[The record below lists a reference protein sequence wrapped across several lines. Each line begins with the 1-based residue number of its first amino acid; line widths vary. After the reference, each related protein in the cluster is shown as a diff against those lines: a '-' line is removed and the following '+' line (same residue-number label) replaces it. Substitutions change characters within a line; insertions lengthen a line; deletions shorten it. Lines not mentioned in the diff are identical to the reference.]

1 MGDWIMN
8 LNRLKSNLVNRD
20 WSSKNTKT
28 NISYIK
34 GKLKQFGLTT
44 PKYLDNG
51 KLTSKQIQA
60 QTKRIV
66 NAINREKDILRKEA
80 NKTTFETYR
89 NKLQKTA
96 EKHNNL
102 VYKKLGYLVNKYN
115 MSENQLNYMI
125 GMDVN
130 INGYKHDDK
139 YTFSRTNSQFQIIDL
154 ENFYANDIEGIRQ
167 RIKQINKLNE
177 RLTNRNIDKEV
188 KKSPQA
194 KAQIEQIL
202 REYTQDG
209 YMSSAEAENI
219 MTRFNNMNGIQ
230 QEIFYKMVVSSYT
243 KEKYIISDDEMESFQ
258 LNLKNK
264 WNTLINKAS
273 EF

>member
-1 MGDWIMN
+1 MN

-34 GKLKQFGLTT
+34 GKLRQFGLTT

-51 KLTSKQIQA
+51 KLSNKQIQT
-60 QTKRIV
+60 QTKRII

-80 NKTTFETYR
+80 NKTSYD
-89 NKLQKTA
+89 NAMKSLQKTV
-96 EKHNNL
+96 EKHNKL

-125 GMDVN
+125 GRDVN
-130 INGYKHDDK
+130 INGYKQKDK
-139 YTFSRTNSQFQIIDL
+139 FTFNRTNSQFQIIDL
-154 ENFYANDIEGIRQ
+154 ENFYSNDIGAIKE
-167 RIKQINKLNE
+167 RIKQINKFNE

-188 KKSPQA
+188 KRSSEA
-194 KAQIEQIL
+194 KAQIEEIL
-202 REYTQDG
+202 KNYGQEG
-209 YMSSAEAENI
+209 YLNKSEVNYVMNK
-219 MTRFNNMNGIQ
+219 FNNMNGIQ
-230 QEIFYKMVVSSYT
+230 QEFFYKMVVSSFT
-243 KEKYIISDDEMESFQ
+243 KQKYIISDDEMESFQ

-264 WNTLINKAS
+264 WNTLLNKAS

>member
-1 MGDWIMN
+1 MN

-34 GKLKQFGLTT
+34 GKLRQFGLTT
-44 PKYLDNG
+44 PKYLNNG
-51 KLTSKQIQA
+51 KITNKQIQT
-60 QTKRIV
+60 QTKRIL

-80 NKTTFETYR
+80 NKTSYD
-89 NKLQKTA
+89 NVMKALQKTV

-115 MSENQLNYMI
+115 MSENQLNYML
-125 GMDVN
+125 GLDVN
-130 INGYKHDDK
+130 VNGYRHDNK
-139 YTFSRTNSQFQIIDL
+139 YTFNRTNSQFQIIDL
-154 ENFYANDIEGIRQ
+154 ENFYSNDIGAIKE

-188 KKSPQA
+188 KRSLEA
-194 KAQIEQIL
+194 KAQIEEIL
-202 REYTQDG
+202 KNYGQEG
-209 YMSSAEAENI
+209 YLNKSEVNYVMNK
-219 MTRFNNMNGIQ
+219 FNNMNGIQ
-230 QEIFYKMVVSSYT
+230 QEFFYKMVISSFT
-243 KEKYIISDDEMESFQ
+243 KQKYIIADDEMESFQ

-264 WNTLINKAS
+264 WNTLLNKSS

>member
-1 MGDWIMN
+1 MN

-34 GKLKQFGLTT
+34 GKLRQFGLTT

-51 KLTSKQIQA
+51 KLSNKQIQA
-60 QTKRIV
+60 QTKRIL

-80 NKTTFETYR
+80 NKTTYENYIK
-89 NKLQKTA
+89 KLQKTV

-130 INGYKHDDK
+130 VNGYKHDNK
-139 YTFSRTNSQFQIIDL
+139 FTFSRTNSQFQIIDL
-154 ENFYANDIEGIRQ
+154 ENFYSNDIGAIKE

-188 KKSPQA
+188 KKSSVA
-194 KAQIEQIL
+194 KTQIEEIL
-202 REYTQDG
+202 KNYGQEG
-209 YMSSAEAENI
+209 YLNKSEVNYVMNK
-219 MTRFNNMNGIQ
+219 FNNMNGIQ
-230 QEIFYKMVVSSYT
+230 QEFFYKMVV
-243 KEKYIISDDEMESFQ
+243 
-258 LNLKNK
+258 
-264 WNTLINKAS
+264 
-273 EF
+273 

>member
-1 MGDWIMN
+1 MN

-34 GKLKQFGLTT
+34 GKLKQFGLSA

-51 KLTSKQIQA
+51 KLTNKQIQS

-80 NKTTFETYR
+80 NKTSYG
-89 NKLQKTA
+89 NAMKSLQKTV

-125 GMDVN
+125 GKDVN
-130 INGYKHDDK
+130 VNGYKHDDK

-154 ENFYANDIEGIRQ
+154 ENFYSNDIGAIKE
-167 RIKQINKLNE
+167 RIKQINKFNE

-188 KKSPQA
+188 KKSSVA
-194 KAQIEQIL
+194 KTQIEEIL
-202 REYTQDG
+202 KNYGQEG
-209 YMSSAEAENI
+209 YLNKSEVNYVI
-219 MTRFNNMNGIQ
+219 NKFNNMNGIQ
-230 QEIFYKMVVSSYT
+230 QEFFYKMVVSSYT

-264 WNTLINKAS
+264 WNTLLNKAS

>member
-1 MGDWIMN
+1 MN

-34 GKLKQFGLTT
+34 GKLKQFGLNT

-51 KLTSKQIQA
+51 KLSNKQIQA
-60 QTKRIV
+60 QTKRIL

-80 NKTTFETYR
+80 SKTTVDNAMKT
-89 NKLQKTA
+89 LQKTV

-125 GMDVN
+125 GRDVN
-130 INGYKHDDK
+130 VKGYKYDDK
-139 YTFSRTNSQFQIIDL
+139 YSFARTNSQFQIIDL
-154 ENFYANDIEGIRQ
+154 ENFYSNDIGAIKE

-188 KKSPQA
+188 KNSSVA
-194 KAQIEQIL
+194 KTQIEEIL
-202 REYTQDG
+202 KNYGHEG
-209 YMSSAEAENI
+209 YLNKSEVNYVMNK
-219 MTRFNNMNGIQ
+219 FNNMNGIQ
-230 QEIFYKMVVSSYT
+230 QEFFYKMVVSSFT
-243 KEKYIISDDEMESFQ
+243 KQKYIIADDEMESFQ

-264 WNTLINKAS
+264 WNTLLNKAS

>member
-1 MGDWIMN
+1 MN

-34 GKLKQFGLTT
+34 GKLRQFGLTT

-51 KLTSKQIQA
+51 KLTNKQIQA
-60 QTKRIV
+60 QTKRIL

-80 NKTTFETYR
+80 SKTTVD
-89 NKLQKTA
+89 NVMKSLQKTV
-96 EKHNNL
+96 EKHNKL

-115 MSENQLNYMI
+115 MNENQLNYML
-125 GMDVN
+125 GLDVN
-130 INGYKHDDK
+130 VNGYRYDNK
-139 YTFSRTNSQFQIIDL
+139 YTFNRTNSQFQIIDL
-154 ENFYANDIEGIRQ
+154 ENFYSNDIGAIKE
-167 RIKQINKLNE
+167 RIKQINKFNE

-194 KAQIEQIL
+194 KTQIEEIL
-202 REYTQDG
+202 KNYNQEG
-209 YMSSAEAENI
+209 YLNKSEVNYVMNK
-219 MTRFNNMNGIQ
+219 FNNMNGIQ
-230 QEIFYKMVVSSYT
+230 QEFFYKMVISSYT
-243 KEKYIISDDEMESFQ
+243 KEKYIIADDEMESFQ

-264 WNTLINKAS
+264 WNTLLNKSS

>member
-1 MGDWIMN
+1 MN

-34 GKLKQFGLTT
+34 GKLNQFGLST

-51 KLTSKQIQA
+51 KLTNKQIQA

-80 NKTTFETYR
+80 NKSTVDRYM
-89 NKLQKTA
+89 KSLQKTV
-96 EKHNNL
+96 EKHNKL

-130 INGYKHDDK
+130 VNGYKHDNK

-154 ENFYANDIEGIRQ
+154 ENFYANDIEAIRN
-167 RIKQINKLNE
+167 RIRQINKLNE

-188 KKSPQA
+188 KNSLEA
-194 KAQIEQIL
+194 KAKIEEIL
-202 REYTQDG
+202 REYVQEG
-209 YMSSAEAENI
+209 YMSSAEANNI
-219 MTRFNNMNGIQ
+219 ITRFNNLNGLQ
-230 QEIFYKMVVSSYT
+230 QEIFYKMVIASYT
-243 KEKYIISDDEMESFQ
+243 KEKYKIADDEMESFQ

-264 WNTLINKAS
+264 WNTLLNKAS

>member
-1 MGDWIMN
+1 MN

-34 GKLKQFGLTT
+34 GKLRQFGLTT

-51 KLTSKQIQA
+51 KLTNKQIQT
-60 QTKRIV
+60 QTKRIL

-80 NKTTFETYR
+80 NKTSYDNAMKT
-89 NKLQKTA
+89 LQKTV

-115 MSENQLNYMI
+115 MNENQLNYMI

-130 INGYKHDDK
+130 VNGYKHDNK
-139 YTFSRTNSQFQIIDL
+139 YTFNRTNSQFQIIDL
-154 ENFYANDIEGIRQ
+154 ENFYSNDIGAIKE
-167 RIKQINKLNE
+167 RIKQINKFNE

-188 KKSPQA
+188 KRSSEA
-194 KAQIEQIL
+194 KTQIEEIL
-202 REYTQDG
+202 KNYGQEG
-209 YMSSAEAENI
+209 YLNKSEVDYVMNK
-219 MTRFNNMNGIQ
+219 FNNMNGLQ

-264 WNTLINKAS
+264 WNTLLNKAS

>member
-1 MGDWIMN
+1 MN

-20 WSSKNTKT
+20 WGSKNTKT

-34 GKLKQFGLTT
+34 GKLNQFGLNT

-51 KLTSKQIQA
+51 KLTNKQIQA

-80 NKTTFETYR
+80 NKITFDSYM
-89 NKLQKTA
+89 NKLEKTV

-125 GMDVN
+125 GREVN
-130 INGYKHDDK
+130 VKGYKYQDK
-139 YTFSRTNSQFQIIDL
+139 FTFSRTNTQFQIIDL
-154 ENFYANDIEGIRQ
+154 ENFYSNDIGAIKE
-167 RIKQINKLNE
+167 RIKQINKFNE
-177 RLTNRNIDKEV
+177 RLTNKNIDKEV
-188 KKSPQA
+188 KRSITA
-194 KAQIEQIL
+194 KTQIEEIL
-202 REYTQDG
+202 KNYGQEG
-209 YMSSAEAENI
+209 YLNKSEVNYVMNK
-219 MTRFNNMNGIQ
+219 FNNMNGIQ
-230 QEIFYKMVVSSYT
+230 QEFFYKMVVSSFT
-243 KEKYIISDDEMESFQ
+243 KEKYIIADDEMESFQ

-264 WNTLINKAS
+264 WNTLLNRAS
-273 EF
+273 EL

>member
-1 MGDWIMN
+1 MN

-20 WSSKNTKT
+20 WGSKSTKT

-34 GKLKQFGLTT
+34 GKLNQFGLSS

-51 KLTSKQIQA
+51 KLSNKQIQA

-66 NAINREKDILRKEA
+66 NAINREKVILRKEA
-80 NKTTFETYR
+80 NKKTVENYMK
-89 NKLQKTA
+89 KLEKTV
-96 EKHNNL
+96 EKHNKL

-130 INGYKHDDK
+130 VNGYKHDDK

-154 ENFYANDIEGIRQ
+154 ENFYANDTEALRQ

-188 KKSPQA
+188 KNSLEA
-194 KAQIEQIL
+194 KAKIEEIL
-202 REYTQDG
+202 REYVQEG
-209 YMSSAEAENI
+209 YMTSAEAENI
-219 MTRFNNMNGIQ
+219 ITRFNNLNGLQ

-264 WNTLINKAS
+264 WNTLLNKAS

>member
-1 MGDWIMN
+1 MN

-34 GKLKQFGLTT
+34 GKLRQFGLTT

-51 KLTSKQIQA
+51 KLTNKQIQA
-60 QTKRIV
+60 QTKRII

-80 NKTTFETYR
+80 NKTSYNNAMKT
-89 NKLQKTA
+89 LQKTT

-102 VYKKLGYLVNKYN
+102 VYKKLGYLVNKYKMN
-115 MSENQLNYMI
+115 ENQLNYMI

-130 INGYKHDDK
+130 VNGYRHDNK
-139 YTFSRTNSQFQIIDL
+139 YTFNRTNTQFQIIDL
-154 ENFYANDIEGIRQ
+154 DNFYSNDIGAIKE

-177 RLTNRNIDKEV
+177 RLTNRNIDKEI
-188 KKSPQA
+188 KKSSEA
-194 KAQIEQIL
+194 KAQIEEIIKNYEQ
-202 REYTQDG
+202 EG
-209 YMSSAEAENI
+209 YLNKSEVDYVMNK
-219 MTRFNNMNGIQ
+219 FNNLNGIQ

-243 KEKYIISDDEMESFQ
+243 KEKYIIGDDEMESFQ

-264 WNTLINKAS
+264 WNTLLNKAS

>member
-1 MGDWIMN
+1 MN

-34 GKLKQFGLTT
+34 GKLRQFGLTT

-51 KLTSKQIQA
+51 KLSNKQIQT
-60 QTKRIV
+60 QTKRIL

-80 NKTTFETYR
+80 NKTSYD
-89 NKLQKTA
+89 NAMKSLQKTV
-96 EKHNNL
+96 EKHNKL

-115 MSENQLNYMI
+115 MNENQLNYML
-125 GMDVN
+125 GLDVN
-130 INGYKHDDK
+130 VNGYRHDNK
-139 YTFSRTNSQFQIIDL
+139 YTFSRSNSQFQIIDL
-154 ENFYANDIEGIRQ
+154 ENFYSNDIGAIKE
-167 RIKQINKLNE
+167 RIKQINKFNE

-188 KKSPQA
+188 KKSSVA
-194 KAQIEQIL
+194 KTQIEEIL
-202 REYTQDG
+202 KNYGQEG
-209 YMSSAEAENI
+209 YLNKSEVDYVMNK
-219 MTRFNNMNGIQ
+219 FNNMNGLQ
-230 QEIFYKMVVSSYT
+230 QEFFYKMVVSSYT

-264 WNTLINKAS
+264 WNTLLNKAS

>member
-1 MGDWIMN
+1 MN

-34 GKLKQFGLTT
+34 GKLNQFGLST

-51 KLTSKQIQA
+51 KLTNKQIQA

-80 NKTTFETYR
+80 NKSTVDRYM
-89 NKLQKTA
+89 KSLQKTV
-96 EKHNNL
+96 EKHNKL

-125 GMDVN
+125 GRDVN
-130 INGYKHDDK
+130 VKGYKHDDK

-154 ENFYANDIEGIRQ
+154 ENFYGNDTEAIRQ

-188 KKSPQA
+188 KNSLEA
-194 KAQIEQIL
+194 KAKIEEIL
-202 REYTQDG
+202 REYVQEG
-209 YMSSAEAENI
+209 YMSSAEANNI
-219 MTRFNNMNGIQ
+219 ITRFNNLNGLQ
-230 QEIFYKMVVSSYT
+230 QEIFYKMVIASHT
-243 KEKYIISDDEMESFQ
+243 KEKYKIADDEMESFQ

-264 WNTLINKAS
+264 WNTLLNKAS

>member
-1 MGDWIMN
+1 MN

-51 KLTSKQIQA
+51 KLTNKQIQS
-60 QTKRIV
+60 QTKRIL

-80 NKTTFETYR
+80 NKTSYD
-89 NKLQKTA
+89 NAMKSLQKTV

-125 GMDVN
+125 GRDVN
-130 INGYKHDDK
+130 VKGYKYDDK
-139 YTFSRTNSQFQIIDL
+139 YTFSRTNSQFQIINL
-154 ENFYANDIEGIRQ
+154 ENYYSNDIEAIRG
-167 RIKQINKLNE
+167 RIREINKFNE
-177 RLTNRNIDKEV
+177 RLTNKNIDKEV
-188 KKSPQA
+188 KSSSEA
-194 KAQIEQIL
+194 KAQIEEIL
-202 REYTQDG
+202 REYVQEG
-209 YMSSAEAENI
+209 YMSSTEAENI
-219 MTRFNNMNGIQ
+219 MTRFNNLNGIQ

-243 KEKYIISDDEMESFQ
+243 KEKYKISDDEMESFQ

-264 WNTLINKAS
+264 WNTLLNKAS

>member
-1 MGDWIMN
+1 MN

-34 GKLKQFGLTT
+34 GKLRQFGLTT

-51 KLTSKQIQA
+51 KLSNKQIQA
-60 QTKRIV
+60 QTKRILI
-66 NAINREKDILRKEA
+66 AINREKDILRKEA
-80 NKTTFETYR
+80 NKTSYD
-89 NKLQKTA
+89 NAMKSLQKTV

-115 MSENQLNYMI
+115 MSENQLNYMLGI
-125 GMDVN
+125 DVN
-130 INGYKHDDK
+130 VNGYKHDDK
-139 YTFSRTNSQFQIIDL
+139 YTFSRSNSQFQIIDL
-154 ENFYANDIEGIRQ
+154 ENFYSNDIGAIKE
-167 RIKQINKLNE
+167 RIKQINKFNE

-188 KKSPQA
+188 KRSIGA
-194 KAQIEQIL
+194 KTQIEEIL
-202 REYTQDG
+202 KNYGQEG
-209 YMSSAEAENI
+209 YLNKSEVDYVMNK
-219 MTRFNNMNGIQ
+219 FNNMNGLQ

-264 WNTLINKAS
+264 WNTLLNKAS

>member
-1 MGDWIMN
+1 MN

-34 GKLKQFGLTT
+34 GKLRQFGLTT

-51 KLTSKQIQA
+51 KLTNKQIQT
-60 QTKRIV
+60 QTRRIL

-80 NKTTFETYR
+80 NKTSYDNAMKT
-89 NKLQKTA
+89 LQKTV

-115 MSENQLNYMI
+115 MNENQLNYML
-125 GMDVN
+125 GLDVN
-130 INGYKHDDK
+130 VNGYRHDNK
-139 YTFSRTNSQFQIIDL
+139 YTFSRSNSQFQIIDL
-154 ENFYANDIEGIRQ
+154 ENFYSNDIGAIKE
-167 RIKQINKLNE
+167 RIKQINKFNE

-188 KKSPQA
+188 KRSSEA
-194 KAQIEQIL
+194 KPQIEEIL
-202 REYTQDG
+202 KNYGQEG
-209 YMSSAEAENI
+209 YLNKSEVNYVMNK
-219 MTRFNNMNGIQ
+219 FNNMNGIQ
-230 QEIFYKMVVSSYT
+230 QEFFYKMVVSSYT
-243 KEKYIISDDEMESFQ
+243 KEKYIIADDEMESLQ
-258 LNLKNK
+258 LNLNNK
-264 WNTLINKAS
+264 WNTLLNRSS

>member
-1 MGDWIMN
+1 MN

-34 GKLKQFGLTT
+34 GKLRQFGLTT

-51 KLTSKQIQA
+51 KLSNKQIQA
-60 QTKRIV
+60 QTKRIL
-66 NAINREKDILRKEA
+66 NAINREKDILRKEL
-80 NKTTFETYR
+80 NKSAVENYM
-89 NKLQKTA
+89 NKLQKTV

-115 MSENQLNYMI
+115 MNENQLNYMI

-130 INGYKHDDK
+130 VNGYKQDNK
-139 YTFSRTNSQFQIIDL
+139 YSFSRTNSQFQIIDL
-154 ENFYANDIEGIRQ
+154 ENFYSNDIGAIKE
-167 RIKQINKLNE
+167 RIKQINKFNE

-188 KKSPQA
+188 KRSSEA
-194 KAQIEQIL
+194 KAQIEEIL
-202 REYTQDG
+202 KNYGQEG
-209 YMSSAEAENI
+209 YLNKSEVNYVMNK
-219 MTRFNNMNGIQ
+219 FNNMNGIQ
-230 QEIFYKMVVSSYT
+230 QEFFYKMVVSSFT
-243 KEKYIISDDEMESFQ
+243 KEKYIIADDEMESFQ

-264 WNTLINKAS
+264 WNTLLNKAS
-273 EF
+273 EL

>member
-1 MGDWIMN
+1 MN
-8 LNRLKSNLVNRD
+8 LNRIKSNLVNRD

-51 KLTSKQIQA
+51 KINNKQIQT
-60 QTKRIV
+60 QTKRIL
-66 NAINREKDILRKEA
+66 NAINKEKDILRKEA
-80 NKTTFETYR
+80 NKTSYDNAMKT
-89 NKLQKTA
+89 LQKTV

-115 MSENQLNYMI
+115 MNENQLNYMI

-130 INGYKHDDK
+130 VNGYKQDNK
-139 YTFSRTNSQFQIIDL
+139 YSFSRANSQFQIIDL
-154 ENFYANDIEGIRQ
+154 ENFYSNDIGAIKE
-167 RIKQINKLNE
+167 RIKQINKFNE

-188 KKSPQA
+188 KRSSEA
-194 KAQIEQIL
+194 KAQIEEIL
-202 REYTQDG
+202 KNYGQEG
-209 YMSSAEAENI
+209 YLNKSEVNYVMNK
-219 MTRFNNMNGIQ
+219 FNNMNGIQ
-230 QEIFYKMVVSSYT
+230 QEFFYKMVVSSFT
-243 KEKYIISDDEMESFQ
+243 KQKYIISDDEMESFQ

-264 WNTLINKAS
+264 WNTLLNKAS

>member
-1 MGDWIMN
+1 MD

-34 GKLKQFGLTT
+34 GKLKQFGLST

-51 KLTSKQIQA
+51 KLTNKQIQA

-66 NAINREKDILRKEA
+66 NAINREKDILRKEV
-80 NKTTFETYR
+80 NKSTVDNYM
-89 NKLQKTA
+89 NKLQKTV

-115 MSENQLNYMI
+115 MNENQLNYLI
-125 GMDVN
+125 GKDVN
-130 INGYKHDDK
+130 VNGYKHDDK

-154 ENFYANDIEGIRQ
+154 ENFYSNDIGAIKE
-167 RIKQINKLNE
+167 RIKQINKFNE

-188 KKSPQA
+188 KRSSEA
-194 KAQIEQIL
+194 KAQIEEIL
-202 REYTQDG
+202 KNYGQEG
-209 YMSSAEAENI
+209 YLNKSEVNYVMNK
-219 MTRFNNMNGIQ
+219 FNNMNGIQ
-230 QEIFYKMVVSSYT
+230 QEFFYKMVVSSFT
-243 KEKYIISDDEMESFQ
+243 KEKYIIADDEMESFQ

-264 WNTLINKAS
+264 WNTLLNRAS

>member
-1 MGDWIMN
+1 MN
-8 LNRLKSNLVNRD
+8 LNRIKSNLVNRN

-34 GKLKQFGLTT
+34 GKLNQFGLTT

-51 KLTSKQIQA
+51 KLTNKRIQA

-80 NKTTFETYR
+80 NKKTFDNYM
-89 NKLQKTA
+89 NKLQKTV

-125 GMDVN
+125 GRDVN
-130 INGYKHDDK
+130 VKGYKHDDK

-154 ENFYANDIEGIRQ
+154 ENFYGNDTEAIRQ

-188 KKSPQA
+188 KNSLEA
-194 KAQIEQIL
+194 KAKIEEIL
-202 REYTQDG
+202 REYVQEG
-209 YMSSAEAENI
+209 YMSSAEANNI
-219 MTRFNNMNGIQ
+219 ITRFNNLNGLQ
-230 QEIFYKMVVSSYT
+230 QEIFYKMVIASHT
-243 KEKYIISDDEMESFQ
+243 KEKYKIADDEMESFQ

-264 WNTLINKAS
+264 WNTLLNKAS

>member
-1 MGDWIMN
+1 MN
-8 LNRLKSNLVNRD
+8 LNRIKKNITNRD
-20 WSSKNTKT
+20 WGSKSKET
-28 NISYIK
+28 NIKYIK
-34 GKLKQFGLTT
+34 QKLRQFNLSV
-44 PKYLDNG
+44 PKYLNNG
-51 KLTSKQIQA
+51 RLTTKEIKSNTNKLLKAIEKQIDINR
-60 QTKRIV
+60 K
-66 NAINREKDILRKEA
+66 AINEISY
-80 NKTTFETYR
+80 NNVMKT
-89 NKLQKTA
+89 LQKTV

-115 MSENQLNYMI
+115 MNENQLNYMI

-130 INGYKHDDK
+130 VNGYKHDDK
-139 YTFSRTNSQFQIIDL
+139 YTFSRTNSQFQIINL
-154 ENFYANDIEGIRQ
+154 ENFYANDMEGIRN

-194 KAQIEQIL
+194 KAQIKEIL
-202 REYTQDG
+202 KNYGQEDYLNKSEVD
-209 YMSSAEAENI
+209 YVMNK
-219 MTRFNNMNGIQ
+219 FNNMNGIQ

-243 KEKYIISDDEMESFQ
+243 KEKYIIGDDEMESFQ

-264 WNTLINKAS
+264 WNTLLNKAS

>member
-1 MGDWIMN
+1 MN

-20 WSSKNTKT
+20 WSSKNKKT
-28 NISYIK
+28 NISYLK
-34 GKLKQFGLTT
+34 GKLRQFGLTT

-51 KLTSKQIQA
+51 KLTNKQIQA
-60 QTKRIV
+60 QTKRIL

-80 NKTTFETYR
+80 NKTTVENYMK
-89 NKLQKTA
+89 KLEKTV

-125 GMDVN
+125 GKDVN
-130 INGYKHDDK
+130 INGYKQKDK
-139 YTFSRTNSQFQIIDL
+139 FTFNRTNSQFQIIGL
-154 ENFYANDIEGIRQ
+154 ENYYSTDIEAIKG
-167 RIKQINKLNE
+167 RIKQINKFNG

-188 KKSPQA
+188 KTSVEA
-194 KAQIEQIL
+194 KVQIEQIL
-202 REYTQDG
+202 REYTQEDF
-209 YMSSAEAENI
+209 MSGTEAENI
-219 MTRFNNMNGIQ
+219 ITRFNNLNGIQ

-264 WNTLINKAS
+264 WNTLLNKAS

>member
-1 MGDWIMN
+1 MN

-51 KLTSKQIQA
+51 KLTNKQIQT
-60 QTKRIV
+60 QTKRIL

-80 NKTTFETYR
+80 SKTTVD
-89 NKLQKTA
+89 NVMKSLQKTV
-96 EKHNNL
+96 EKHNKL

-115 MSENQLNYMI
+115 MNENQLNYMI

-130 INGYKHDDK
+130 VNGYKQDNK

-154 ENFYANDIEGIRQ
+154 ENFYSNDIGAIKE
-167 RIKQINKLNE
+167 RIKQINKFNE
-177 RLTNRNIDKEV
+177 RLTNKNIDKEV
-188 KKSPQA
+188 KNSIEA
-194 KAQIEQIL
+194 KAQIKEIINNYVQEGFIN
-202 REYTQDG
+202 
-209 YMSSAEAENI
+209 SSEAKNI
-219 MTRFNNMNGIQ
+219 ITRFNNMNGIQ

-243 KEKYIISDDEMESFQ
+243 KEKYIIGDDEMESFQ

-264 WNTLINKAS
+264 WNTLLNKAS

>member
-1 MGDWIMN
+1 MN

-34 GKLKQFGLTT
+34 GKLRQFGLTT

-51 KLTSKQIQA
+51 KLSNKQIQA
-60 QTKRIV
+60 QTKRIL

-80 NKTTFETYR
+80 NKTSYD
-89 NKLQKTA
+89 NAMKSLQKTV
-96 EKHNNL
+96 EKHNKL

-115 MSENQLNYMI
+115 MNENQLNYML
-125 GMDVN
+125 GLDVN
-130 INGYKHDDK
+130 VNGYRHDNK
-139 YTFSRTNSQFQIIDL
+139 YTFNRTNSQFQIIDL
-154 ENFYANDIEGIRQ
+154 ENFYSNDIGAIKE

-188 KKSPQA
+188 KRSSEA
-194 KAQIEQIL
+194 KAQIEEIL
-202 REYTQDG
+202 KNYGQEG
-209 YMSSAEAENI
+209 YLNKSEVNYVMNK
-219 MTRFNNMNGIQ
+219 FNNMNGIQ
-230 QEIFYKMVVSSYT
+230 QEFFYKMVVSSFT
-243 KEKYIISDDEMESFQ
+243 KEKYIIADDEMESFQ
-258 LNLKNK
+258 LNLKKK
-264 WNTLINKAS
+264 WNTLLNKAS

>member
-1 MGDWIMN
+1 MN

-34 GKLKQFGLTT
+34 GKLRQFGLTT

-51 KLTSKQIQA
+51 KLTNKQIQA
-60 QTKRIV
+60 QTKRIL

-80 NKTTFETYR
+80 NKTSYD
-89 NKLQKTA
+89 NAMKSLQKTV

-125 GMDVN
+125 GRDVN
-130 INGYKHDDK
+130 VKGYKHQDK
-139 YTFSRTNSQFQIIDL
+139 FTFSRTNTQFQIIDL
-154 ENFYANDIEGIRQ
+154 ENFYANDIEAIRN
-167 RIKQINKLNE
+167 RIKQINKFNE

-188 KKSPQA
+188 KSSAEA
-194 KAQIEQIL
+194 KAQIEEIL
-202 REYTQDG
+202 RDYIQEG
-209 YMSSAEAENI
+209 YISNTEAENI
-219 MTRFNNMNGIQ
+219 MTRFNNLNGIQ
-230 QEIFYKMVVSSYT
+230 QEFFYKMVVSTST
-243 KEKYIISDDEMESFQ
+243 KKKYKIFKDEMESFQ

-264 WNTLINKAS
+264 WNTLLNKAS

>member
-1 MGDWIMN
+1 MN

-28 NISYIK
+28 NISYLK

-44 PKYLDNG
+44 PKYLDKG
-51 KLTSKQIQA
+51 KLTNKQIQA

-80 NKTTFETYR
+80 SKSTVENYIKKLEKTV
-89 NKLQKTA
+89 

-125 GMDVN
+125 GRDVN
-130 INGYKHDDK
+130 VKGYKYDDK
-139 YTFSRTNSQFQIIDL
+139 YTFNRTNSQFQIIDL
-154 ENFYANDIEGIRQ
+154 ENFYSNDIGAIKE
-167 RIKQINKLNE
+167 RIKQINKFNE

-188 KKSPQA
+188 KRSSEA
-194 KAQIEQIL
+194 KAQIEEIL
-202 REYTQDG
+202 KNYGQEG
-209 YMSSAEAENI
+209 YLNKSEVNYVMNK
-219 MTRFNNMNGIQ
+219 FNNLNGIQ
-230 QEIFYKMVVSSYT
+230 QEFFYKMVVSSFT
-243 KEKYIISDDEMESFQ
+243 KQKYIIGDDEMESFQ

-264 WNTLINKAS
+264 WNTLLNKAS
-273 EF
+273 EL

>member
-1 MGDWIMN
+1 MN

-34 GKLKQFGLTT
+34 GKLRQFGLTT

-51 KLTSKQIQA
+51 KLSNKQIQA
-60 QTKRIV
+60 QTKRIL

-80 NKTTFETYR
+80 NKTSYD
-89 NKLQKTA
+89 NAMKSLQKTV
-96 EKHNNL
+96 EKHNKL

-115 MSENQLNYMI
+115 MNENQLNYML
-125 GMDVN
+125 GLDVN
-130 INGYKHDDK
+130 VNGYKHDNK
-139 YTFSRTNSQFQIIDL
+139 YTFNRTNSQFQIIDL
-154 ENFYANDIEGIRQ
+154 ENFYSNDIGAIKE
-167 RIKQINKLNE
+167 RIKQINKFNE

-188 KKSPQA
+188 KRSSEA
-194 KAQIEQIL
+194 KAQIEEIL
-202 REYTQDG
+202 KNYGQEG
-209 YMSSAEAENI
+209 YLNKSEVNYVMNK
-219 MTRFNNMNGIQ
+219 FNNLNGIQ
-230 QEIFYKMVVSSYT
+230 QEFFYKMVVSSYT

-264 WNTLINKAS
+264 WNTLLNKAS

>member
-1 MGDWIMN
+1 MN

-51 KLTSKQIQA
+51 KLTNKQIQA
-60 QTKRIV
+60 QTKRIL
-66 NAINREKDILRKEA
+66 NAINREKVILRKEA
-80 NKTTFETYR
+80 NKTSYD
-89 NKLQKTA
+89 NVMKSLQKTV
-96 EKHNNL
+96 EKHNKL

-115 MSENQLNYMI
+115 MNENQLNYML
-125 GMDVN
+125 GLDVN
-130 INGYKHDDK
+130 VNGYKHDNK
-139 YTFSRTNSQFQIIDL
+139 YTFNRTNSQFQIIDL
-154 ENFYANDIEGIRQ
+154 ENFYSNDIGAIKE
-167 RIKQINKLNE
+167 RIKQINKFNE

-188 KKSPQA
+188 KRSIGA
-194 KAQIEQIL
+194 KTQIEEIL
-202 REYTQDG
+202 KNYGQEG
-209 YMSSAEAENI
+209 YLNKSEVDYVMNK
-219 MTRFNNMNGIQ
+219 FNNMNGLQ
-230 QEIFYKMVVSSYT
+230 QEFFYKMVVSSYT
-243 KEKYIISDDEMESFQ
+243 KEKYIIADDEMESFQ

-264 WNTLINKAS
+264 WNTLLNKAS